1 MSAAS
6 INRPLPK
13 DRCAFVCIYIV
24 HIVTMAAVLKMA
36 AAFVRWLGA
45 RHNVADDRRLPSEI
59 PRRRASGGTHHALGE
74 ARESLLVT
82 LHCYCGKSPSYVFL
96 QIVILWLPG
105 RRGHVFVCEDSHDNT
120 AAVGNI
126 ATRKISALRTARDV
140 AAHGKSRFTLT
151 LALKTCSRT
160 CQSPHAVA
168 GWSL

>member
-1 MSAAS
+1 
-6 INRPLPK
+6 
-13 DRCAFVCIYIV
+13 
-24 HIVTMAAVLKMA
+24 MAAVLKMA

-82 LHCYCGKSPSYVFL
+82 LHCYYGKSSSYGFL

-105 RRGHVFVCEDSHDNT
+105 RRGHVFVCEDKHEMYF

-126 ATRKISALRTARDV
+126 ATLLVSPRRTAGDV
-140 AAHGKSRFTLT
+140 AAHGNPFLPSLLT
-151 LALKTCSRT
+151 LKICRRT
-160 CQSPHAVA
+160 CQFPHTAA
-168 GWSL
+168 GWSP